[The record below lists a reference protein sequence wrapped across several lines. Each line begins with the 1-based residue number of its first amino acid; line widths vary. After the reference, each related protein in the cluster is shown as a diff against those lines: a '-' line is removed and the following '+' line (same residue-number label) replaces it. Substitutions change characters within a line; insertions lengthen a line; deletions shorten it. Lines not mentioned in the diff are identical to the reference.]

1 MDNVRLSALQFAL
14 HFAMISTHPVSG
26 VPLSEFDVL
35 IVGAGMVGSTLA
47 AALAHTPLRVGLI
60 EARDLSQGVGPDGR
74 ASALALGTVWMLD
87 QLGAWPQMQS
97 LGVSPIHQIQVCDGE
112 QVGLC
117 CLDREAIQVEALGY
131 IVENRVTQLGL
142 AEVIAAAP
150 NIQVISP
157 VQVQGFEVNG
167 DRAQVQLWGLEGGS
181 QVSTQLLVAADGGR
195 SPLRGMARI
204 PVWGWDY
211 GQTCLV
217 TTVVTEHPHR
227 QVAYERFQPSGPF
240 AILPMTPVDPLAP
253 SQRSCVVWTIRSTD
267 QDGLMSLSD
276 QDFIEAISG
285 SFGPQLGPIQSV
297 TPRAC
302 YVPRRQHS
310 RSYIGSRLALVGDAA
325 HSTHPVGGQGVNMGM
340 RDVAALASLVHQAH
354 QQGQD
359 LGGVE
364 LLRRYQQIRRWENW
378 SVLFGTDAANRLF
391 SNTLLP
397 LQWIRRLGLRSLE
410 WMSLPKQAL
419 MRQAMGIATYQPRLQ
434 LPQIRDNL
442 PIPTV
447 IPTARSEAVL

>member
-1 MDNVRLSALQFAL
+1 MFSNPQTFGAL
-14 HFAMISTHPVSG
+14 IP
-26 VPLSEFDVL
+26 EFDVL

-47 AALAHTPLRVGLI
+47 AALAHTSLRVGLI
-60 EARDLSQGVGPDGR
+60 EARDLCQGVGPDGR

-87 QLGAWPQMQS
+87 QVGAWPKMQS
-97 LGVSPIHQIQVCDGE
+97 LGVSPIHQIQICDGD
-112 QVGLC
+112 QLGLC
-117 CLDREAIQVEALGY
+117 HLNREAIQAEALGY

-150 NIQVISP
+150 NIEVISP
-157 VQVQGFEVNG
+157 ARVQAFQNNPDRVQVE
-167 DRAQVQLWGLEGGS
+167 LLTPEGIS
-181 QVSTQLLVAADGGR
+181 QVRAQLLVAADGGR
-195 SPLRGMARI
+195 SPLRGMAGI

-217 TTVVTEHPHR
+217 TTVITEQPHQ

-240 AILPMTPVDPLAP
+240 AILPMISEDPAEP
-253 SQRSCVVWTIRSTD
+253 SHRSCVVWTIRSTD
-267 QDGLMSLSD
+267 RERLMSLSD
-276 QDFIEAISG
+276 QDFTEAISA
-285 SFGPQLGPIQSV
+285 SFGPQLGQIRSV
-297 TPRAC
+297 SPRAC

-340 RDVAALASLVHQAH
+340 RDVAALGSLLDQAH

-364 LLRRYQQIRRWENW
+364 LLQRYQRIRHWENW
-378 SVLFGTDAANRLF
+378 SVLLGTDTANRLF

-397 LQWIRRLGLRSLE
+397 LQWIRRLGLWGLDR
-410 WMSLPKQAL
+410 MPVAKQGV
-419 MRQAMGIATYQPRLQ
+419 MKQAMGIAAYQPRLQ
-434 LPQIRDNL
+434 LPRRGDNRS
-442 PIPTV
+442 IPTV
-447 IPTARSEAVL
+447 IPTARSKAVL